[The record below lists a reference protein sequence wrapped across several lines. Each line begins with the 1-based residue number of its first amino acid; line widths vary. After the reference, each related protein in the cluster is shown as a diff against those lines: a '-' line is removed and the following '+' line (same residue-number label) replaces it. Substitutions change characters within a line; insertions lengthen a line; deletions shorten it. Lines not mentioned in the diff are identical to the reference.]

1 MKKKNTKKFSEIFS
15 VSTAFTF
22 AFLFMLTIWLVYKY
36 MPSYKDQI
44 IADEIKKLN
53 IIFQD
58 INNNAGISH
67 FDYLKNRIDF
77 LNVEKFAGSKIGS
90 MNLLHPEKWKGPY
103 VQENPTINKKVYEI
117 IKTKNGNFIV
127 PAEGTILENGKI
139 IGTDI
144 IFDENSDIENMAN
157 DKNLLLSKFGPL
169 AVKIGDKIKANSN
182 ENVLEPI
189 INDESDVY

>member
-15 VSTAFTF
+15 ISTAFIFT
-22 AFLFMLTIWLVYKY
+22 FLFMLTIWLVYKY
-36 MPSYKDQI
+36 MPSYTDQL
-44 IADEIKKLN
+44 IADDIKKLN
-53 IIFQD
+53 NIFQE
-58 INNNAGISH
+58 INKNAGISH

-77 LNVEKFAGSKIGS
+77 LNVEKFAGSKVGS

-103 VQENPTINKKVYEI
+103 VQENPTINQKVYEI

-127 PAEGTILENGKI
+127 PGEGTKLANDKI
-139 IGTDI
+139 IGKDI
-144 IFDENSDIENMAN
+144 IFDENSDIEYMAK
-157 DKNLLLSKFGPL
+157 DTNLLLSKFGPL

-189 INDESDVY
+189 VNDDSDVY